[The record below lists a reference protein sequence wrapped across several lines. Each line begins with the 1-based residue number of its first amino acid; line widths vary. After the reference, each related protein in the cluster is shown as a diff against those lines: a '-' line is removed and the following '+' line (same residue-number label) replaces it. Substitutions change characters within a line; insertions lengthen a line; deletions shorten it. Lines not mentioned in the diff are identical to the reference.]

1 MSQYNSLLQIVGV
14 LFFFSRKGLCFNH
27 NSCQNIL
34 SRRQENAYSSHSGTH
49 FLNHNMCLTEIDY
62 SAANE
67 YIAAH
72 YNIDD
77 YFDSN
82 KTYETIFDGRKVLKE
97 LELKNEKDGHCK
109 TEKEMLHL
117 HGLTLYPSQVSGC
130 DVNVGIADQH
140 WRNRQWISDVYLPLL
155 ESIVREFFPNI
166 VMSCFWNP
174 MVRGSEYEISSR
186 EGNETPTANVASLVH
201 IDTDVGAYSLDEFI
215 SLIEKNEIQC
225 KNLPSFNKDQFTE
238 AIKVGKKRFAI
249 LNFWRNISNEPVK
262 SYPLGILSTKY
273 QCSENDDVPVPS
285 FPEASPDMGDSDWY
299 YFSNAT
305 KDEVIIFYQY
315 DRLSTQVSDLWHCAL
330 PITHETCPKRKSF
343 DVRMLI
349 VLDEQVPLNYDRYSE
364 GRIQPILNL
373 EESGCFCD
381 KQAEKRI

>member
-1 MSQYNSLLQIVGV
+1 MSQYSSLLQIGV
-14 LFFFSRKGLCFNH
+14 LFFFSQKVLCFNPCH
-27 NSCQNIL
+27 SIL
-34 SRRQENAYSSHSGTH
+34 PRRQEYAHHSHTETH
-49 FLNHNMCLTEIDY
+49 CFEYNKGLAEIDY

-72 YNIDD
+72 YNIDN

-82 KTYETIFDGRKVLKE
+82 RAYETIFDKRQVLKQ
-97 LELKNEKDGHCK
+97 LELKNEKDGHYK
-109 TEKEMLHL
+109 TEKEMLDL
-117 HGLTLYPSQVSGC
+117 YGLTLYPSQVSGC
-130 DVNVGIADQH
+130 DGNVNIEDKH
-140 WRNRQWISDVYLPLL
+140 WQNRQWISDIYLPHLK
-155 ESIVREFFPNI
+155 SIVSELFPNM

-186 EGNETPTANVASLVH
+186 EKNKTPTANVASLVH

-225 KNLPSFNKDQFTE
+225 KHLPSFDKDQFTE

-249 LNFWRNISNEPVK
+249 LNFWRNISSEPVK
-262 SYPLGILSTKY
+262 SNPLGILSTKY
-273 QCSENDDVPVPS
+273 TSSENDELPVQT
-285 FPEASPDMGDSDWY
+285 FPEASPDMRYSNWY
-299 YFSNAT
+299 YFSDAT

-330 PITHETCPKRKSF
+330 PIKHENCPKRKSF

-349 VLDEQVPLNYDRYSE
+349 VLDEQVPLNYDRYNE
-364 GRIQPILNL
+364 ERIKPMLNL

-381 KQAEKRI
+381 EQAEKRS

>member
-1 MSQYNSLLQIVGV
+1 MSQYSSLLQIGV
-14 LFFFSRKGLCFNH
+14 LFFFSHKVLCFY
-27 NSCQNIL
+27 SCHSIL
-34 SRRQENAYSSHSGTH
+34 SRRQEYAHHSHSETQCFEYNKG
-49 FLNHNMCLTEIDY
+49 LTEIDY

-72 YNIDD
+72 YNIDK

-82 KTYETIFDGRKVLKE
+82 RAYETIFDGRQVLKE
-97 LELKNEKDGHCK
+97 LELKNEKDGHYK
-109 TEKEMLHL
+109 TEKEILDL
-117 HGLTLYPSQVSGC
+117 YGLTLYPSQVSGC
-130 DVNVGIADQH
+130 DDNVGIEDQH
-140 WRNRQWISDVYLPLL
+140 WQNRQWISDVYLPHLK
-155 ESIVREFFPNI
+155 SIVSELFPNM

-215 SLIEKNEIQC
+215 SLIKKNEIQC

-249 LNFWRNISNEPVK
+249 LNFWRNISSEPVK

-273 QCSENDDVPVPS
+273 TSSEKDEMPVQT
-285 FPEASPDMGDSDWY
+285 FPEASPDMRYSDWY

-330 PITHETCPKRKSF
+330 PIKHETCPKRKSF

-349 VLDEQVPLNYDRYSE
+349 VLDEQVPLNHDRYNE
-364 GRIQPILNL
+364 ERTKPMLNL

-381 KQAEKRI
+381 EQAGKRS